1 MKQVRSGGA
10 AVRSAVALAACL
22 GVLLVSR
29 AQARG
34 LAPDSVTLAA
44 TEGRVVRS
52 IVVRSRDIFDPL
64 PTGLLRPAYGLANQ
78 LHVHTRP
85 STVRAA
91 LVFRAGDVWSD
102 ALRHESERRL
112 RSLAFLDPDTI
123 AAAPVAPGSD
133 SVDVL
138 VVTRDHWTTSP
149 EFSLESGGG
158 QQFGS
163 FAFTERNLLGLG
175 SSFSV
180 ARNHDPIGISHLLS
194 LEDHS
199 LFATRLR
206 GKLLAGTGAGGE
218 TRDVVLELP
227 FWADA
232 APLSWG
238 ARWTRGVAESHLYDD
253 GAEVARVPLTQEQLD
268 VVWGVGR
275 RATDGTIHRFVLS
288 FHSLDRRL
296 GPSVLANTAPLAFAG
311 GAERLRIRRVGAEAR
326 LWRPRYLERRGV
338 EQIDRVEDFDIGP
351 SWTVMVG
358 FSPEAFGATQD
369 EGYVRSTLRLG
380 ADARRA
386 GFGLLD
392 LATHTRLHD
401 GPVGSYGQVDARWIV
416 TRGSRT
422 AVVGAIEGAAGTRM
436 ARDFQLTIGGLNGLR
451 AFPVRELSGT
461 QYWRGN
467 LEWRGVARRNILQLV
482 SVGGAM
488 FWDTARAWGPGSG
501 SEGWH
506 HDAGFGLRLSLP
518 HSSLNAV
525 ARFDVSW
532 PIVPEIDGRHGPAFS
547 FGSGQAF

>member
-1 MKQVRSGGA
+1 M
-10 AVRSAVALAACL
+10 ALAVCGMFAYA
-22 GVLLVSR
+22 GP
-29 AQARG
+29 AHARG
-34 LAPDSVTLAA
+34 FVPDSAARAA
-44 TEGRVVRS
+44 TEGRAVRS

-64 PTGLLRPAYGLANQ
+64 PEGVLRPAYGLANR

-91 LVFRAGDVWSD
+91 LVFRTGDRWSD

-112 RSLAFLDPDTI
+112 RELAFLDPDTLR
-123 AAAPVAPGSD
+123 AEPAGADGD

-163 FAFTERNLLGLG
+163 FAFTERNFLGLG
-175 SSFSV
+175 TSLSV
-180 ARNHDPIGISHLLS
+180 ARHHDPVGISHFAS

-199 LFATRLR
+199 VFGSRLR
-206 GKLLAGTGAGGE
+206 GKFVAGTGAGGQ

-238 ARWTRGVAESHLYDD
+238 GRWTRDVSESHLFDD
-253 GAEVARVPLTQEQLD
+253 GVEVAQVPRTQEQLD
-268 VVWGVGR
+268 LVWGVGR
-275 RATDGTIHRFVLS
+275 RAADGTIHRFVLS
-288 FHSLDRRL
+288 FHALDRHL
-296 GPSVLANTAPLAFAG
+296 GPSVLEPSAPLAFAG
-311 GAERLRIRRVGAEAR
+311 GDEQLNIRRVAGEVR
-326 LWRPRYLERRGV
+326 LWRPRFIERRGV
-338 EQIDRVEDFDIGP
+338 EQIDRIEDFDVGP

-358 FSPEAFGATQD
+358 FSPQGLGATRD
-369 EGYVRSTLRLG
+369 EGYVRSSLHLG
-380 ADARRA
+380 AEAGRA
-386 GFGLLD
+386 GFGLFD
-392 LATHTRLHD
+392 AVAHTRLHD
-401 GPVGSYGQVDARWIV
+401 GPVASFGQVDARWVV

-422 AVVGAIEGAAGTRM
+422 ALVGAVEGVAGTRQ
-436 ARDFQLTIGGLNGLR
+436 ARDFQLTVGGLNGLR

-467 LEWRGVARRNILQLV
+467 LEWRGVARRDVLQFV
-482 SVGGAM
+482 SVGGAV

-501 SEGWH
+501 TERWH

-532 PIVPEIDGRHGPAFS
+532 PIVPDLDGRRGPAFS

>member
-1 MKQVRSGGA
+1 MTHARSGATAGW
-10 AVRSAVALAACL
+10 VVALAVCASSAGATL
-22 GVLLVSR
+22 
-29 AQARG
+29 AHARG
-34 LAPDSVTLAA
+34 AVPDSAA
-44 TEGRVVRS
+44 RVNAEGRVVRA
-52 IVVRSRDIFDPL
+52 ITVRSRDIFDPL
-64 PTGLLRPAYGLANQ
+64 PEGALRPAYGLANR

-91 LVFRAGDVWSD
+91 LVFRPGDRWSD

-112 RSLAFLDPDTI
+112 RALAFLDPDTI
-123 AAAPVAPGSD
+123 LATPVGESGD
-133 SVDVL
+133 SVDVR
-138 VVTRDHWTTSP
+138 VVTHDHWTTSP

-180 ARNHDPIGISHLLS
+180 ARHHDPVGVSHFAS

-199 LFATRLR
+199 LFATRLH
-206 GKLLAGTGAGGE
+206 GKFVAGTGAGGQ
-218 TRDVVLELP
+218 TRDVVFELP

-232 APLSWG
+232 APLAWG
-238 ARWTRGVAESHLYDD
+238 VRWTRDVSEAHLYDD
-253 GAEVARVPLTQEQLD
+253 LVEVARVPRTQEQFD

-275 RATDGTIHRFVLS
+275 RADDGTIHRFLLS
-288 FHSLDRRL
+288 FHALDRHL
-296 GPSVLANTAPLAFAG
+296 GPSELEPGAPLAFAG
-311 GAERLRIRRVGAEAR
+311 GDERLRLRRFGAEAR
-326 LWRPRYLERRGV
+326 LWRPRFLERRGV
-338 EQIDRVEDFDIGP
+338 EQIDRVEDFDVGP
-351 SWTVMVG
+351 SWTVQVG
-358 FSPEAFGATQD
+358 FSPQVFGATQD
-369 EGYVRSTLRLG
+369 EGYARSTLHLG
-380 ADARRA
+380 ADAGRA

-392 LATHTRLHD
+392 AATHTRIHD
-401 GPVGSYGQVDARWIV
+401 GPLESFGQLDARWVV

-422 AVVGAIEGAAGTRM
+422 AVVGAVEGAAGTRM
-436 ARDFQLTIGGLNGLR
+436 ARDFQLTVGGLNGLR

-467 LEWRGVARRNILQLV
+467 LEWRGVAKRNILQLV
-482 SVGGAM
+482 SLGGAA
-488 FWDTARAWGPGSG
+488 FWDAARAWGPGSG
-501 SEGWH
+501 GERWH

-532 PIVPEIDGRHGPAFS
+532 PIVPDVDGRRGAAFS